1 MNYSEKSY
9 EEIFEIMLEDSVDQ
23 GLISK
28 ADNFT
33 SLINNREDIS
43 NYYVMDKSVIANMF
57 RIFYEQGAT
66 PIYNSVDLD
75 LAEGIDLDNLGKG
88 RGIERPP
95 ATHASVEVTFTLQNS
110 EINED
115 VRIDEGIIVSTDD
128 GKNYV
133 TVEQLY
139 IPSESKSATIQCM
152 SLNTGVDV
160 KVLAGSLV
168 NIVSDIEYDLICN
181 NEYGSSG
188 GADEYS
194 DDDYRELIK
203 NWFKIHL
210 KGSNE
215 AYEYY
220 FASFDGIDG
229 YKLVPNWDVT
239 GRMKVILDP
248 GSSYLLNK
256 AYNELQNSVTQGD
269 EDIVMFPPTVKL
281 IDIYAM
287 VDVDIDMVNPYSD
300 TEKEDIKNKISS
312 AIKVFIDEGYKTNG
326 EWCSGL
332 SIGEDFI
339 PHKLAVFLDNEIP
352 ELKNIA
358 FKYPEDYVAIAD
370 EELGKVNNINIEMI

>member
-9 EEIFEIMLEDSVDQ
+9 EEIFEIMLEDSVNV
-23 GLISK
+23 GLMSHAEDFI
-28 ADNFT
+28 N
-33 SLINNREDIS
+33 LVNNREDIS

-75 LAEGIDLDNLGKG
+75 LAEGIDLDNLGKA

-110 EINED
+110 DIDKD
-115 VRIDEGIIVSTDD
+115 VRINEGIVVATDD
-128 GKNYV
+128 GINYV
-133 TVEQLY
+133 TVEQLF
-139 IPSESKSATIQCM
+139 IPVGMTSATITCM
-152 SLNTGVDV
+152 SLNTGADV
-160 KVLAGSLV
+160 KVLADTLV

-194 DDDYRELIK
+194 DDDYRELLK

-215 AYEYY
+215 AYDYY

-256 AYNELQNSVTQGD
+256 AYNELQNNVTQGN
-269 EDIVMFPPTVKL
+269 EDIIMFPPTIKP

-352 ELKNIA
+352 ELKNIT

-370 EELGKVNNINIEMI
+370 DELGKVNNINIEMI

>member
-194 DDDYRELIK
+194 DADYRELIK

>member
-1 MNYSEKSY
+1 M
-9 EEIFEIMLEDSVDQ
+9 
-23 GLISK
+23 
-28 ADNFT
+28 
-33 SLINNREDIS
+33 
-43 NYYVMDKSVIANMF
+43 
-57 RIFYEQGAT
+57 
-66 PIYNSVDLD
+66 
-75 LAEGIDLDNLGKG
+75 
-88 RGIERPP
+88 
-95 ATHASVEVTFTLQNS
+95 
-110 EINED
+110 
-115 VRIDEGIIVSTDD
+115 
-128 GKNYV
+128 
-133 TVEQLY
+133 
-139 IPSESKSATIQCM
+139 
-152 SLNTGVDV
+152 
-160 KVLAGSLV
+160 
-168 NIVSDIEYDLICN
+168 ICN

-194 DDDYRELIK
+194 DDDYRELLK

-215 AYEYY
+215 AYDYY

-256 AYNELQNSVTQGD
+256 AYNELQNNVTQGN
-269 EDIVMFPPTVKL
+269 EDIIMFPPTIKP

-352 ELKNIA
+352 ELKNIT

-370 EELGKVNNINIEMI
+370 DELGKVNNINIEMI